1 MLKIGIIGSGDI
13 VQKAYLPVLSSCA
26 VDLHFYARNE
36 NRQIE
41 LAQQYG
47 ITNLHRSL
55 ESLMNSG
62 IKAAMVHTST
72 ASHYE
77 IILQLLTNNIHV
89 YVDKPVTFHLETTA
103 ELFSL
108 AKSKSLQLM
117 VGFNRRYA
125 PAYQK
130 LRELSDANMIIM
142 QKNRKAL
149 PDETRKFIVED
160 FIHVVDTLL
169 YLFPH
174 PIENLIVNGRKE
186 KGLLY
191 HVVVQFESANGSSAI
206 GIMNRDSGTVEEK
219 VEVFTPMDKWVV
231 NNVTETIIYRDKNE
245 MKLGENDWESTL
257 YKRGFDNIIEEF
269 LSGLQQGASP
279 QHPDPLITHRICEE
293 IVNQLMG

>member
-13 VQKAYLPVLSSCA
+13 VQKAYLPVISRRA
-26 VDLHFYARNE
+26 VELHFYARNE
-36 NRQIE
+36 KKQAE

-47 ITNLHRSL
+47 ISNLHRSL
-55 ESLMNSG
+55 ESLTNSG
-62 IKAAMVHTST
+62 IKAALVHTST

-77 IILQLLTNNIHV
+77 IISHLLANNIHV
-89 YVDKPVTFHLETTA
+89 YVDKPVTFHLESTA

-108 AKSKSLQLM
+108 AKSKNLQLM

-142 QKNRKAL
+142 QKNRRSL
-149 PDETRKFIVED
+149 PDEVRKFIVED

-186 KGLLY
+186 KGSLH
-191 HVVVQFESANGSSAI
+191 HVVVQFVSANGSSAI

-231 NNVTETIIYRDKNE
+231 NNVTETIICRDKNE
-245 MKLGENDWESTL
+245 MKPGGNDWESTL
-257 YKRGFDNIIEEF
+257 YKRGFDNIIDEF
-269 LSGLQQGASP
+269 LAGLQEGVSP